1 MDLLGPDSERPN
13 QVTRNFGF
21 QHMTELQQRNKAF
34 RDFLSTL
41 NPAQRA
47 AVEKTEGPTL
57 VIAGPGTGKTHILAA
72 RIGNILLN
80 TDARAQNI
88 LCLTFTDAGANA
100 MRKRLLAQIGPEA
113 HRVPIYTFHGF
124 CNRVIQENT
133 EHFGSGELEPLTDL
147 ERIEIVRELLTKLPV
162 EDPLRAGYK
171 DVFQCE
177 NQLRDLFSNM
187 KKEGW
192 TPGFVLKKTNEFL
205 QGLPT
210 NPDYIYQKKFG
221 TAAKGD
227 PKLIAIA
234 DMTAKL
240 ERLKSAADLFPKYQT
255 ALEIAGRY
263 EFEDM
268 LLWVNRAFE
277 KNEAL
282 LRTYQE
288 RYQYILVDEFQ
299 DTNGAQFNLLIQLLD
314 FWDIPNIF
322 IVGDDDQSIYE
333 FQGARLANLLHF
345 SQRYRDGLD
354 IIVLEE
360 NYRST
365 QDILDA
371 AKNVVEHNQLR
382 AIDKL
387 EGGLTK
393 SLHAHSPT
401 MSQPLVH
408 AYKTR
413 LHELAGIVDKI
424 DQMVKTGVKPSDIA
438 VLYSQHKQVLPLQSL
453 LGKKGIPFQTKRPV
467 NILEVP
473 TIVHFR
479 ELLRYLQ
486 DELLQPFSG
495 EHRLF
500 RLLHADFFNLNTLDL
515 AIIAAKGS
523 EQRRASIQDDATDST
538 TAHSPRQHS
547 LTWRTMLADESLL
560 LSLPLAEPHK
570 LTSIGRLL
578 NQWVAAAANLPLPQ
592 LIERLFNQ
600 TGLLNWALQHD
611 NKVWNLQVL
620 HTFLN
625 AIPPPEKNRRVTR
638 NYDEPDLSYFL
649 RMLDSMEHNNLTLP
663 LRELV
668 ETDPGVQLLTA
679 HAAKGLEF
687 EHVFLFDCVED
698 AWENSSG
705 NRRNQ
710 FTLPPTLTLSGEED
724 ALEARRRLFY
734 VAMTRAKRGL
744 YISYAQQEDGE
755 KKRSILQSQF
765 VDETLLPINNIT
777 VSTDRLVETQTMLLI
792 DAPKTIIALP
802 EAALVDS
809 LLEQFSMSINA
820 LNRYLRCPLA
830 FWYEDMLKVPGAM
843 SEAAAYGK
851 AMHGAL
857 HHFFDAMKS
866 EKQYAW
872 PSIERLWNMFS
883 GEMDHL
889 QHHFSDHSFTQ
900 KLALGKEYLR
910 RIHLEQVPYWRKRA
924 VVERQIDNVTFEGVP
939 LTGRLDKIEWIDNNA
954 LRILDYK
961 TGKPETAKTNPPSE
975 RQPLGSDYWRQLAF
989 YHILLENARIY
1000 PENVDKTAVSWL
1012 EPDNKG
1018 SFPITEISFSPEEI
1032 AFVGTLI
1039 KDTYAKIQHREFS
1052 TGCGQDDCT
1061 WCKMHRDRSLA
1072 DTPPRTNEE
1081 GLDDPS

>member
-393 SLHAHSPT
+393 SLHAHSPS

-473 TIVHFR
+473 PNVHIR
-479 ELLRYLQ
+479 
-486 DELLQPFSG
+486 
-495 EHRLF
+495 
-500 RLLHADFFNLNTLDL
+500 
-515 AIIAAKGS
+515 
-523 EQRRASIQDDATDST
+523 
-538 TAHSPRQHS
+538 
-547 LTWRTMLADESLL
+547 
-560 LSLPLAEPHK
+560 
-570 LTSIGRLL
+570 
-578 NQWVAAAANLPLPQ
+578 
-592 LIERLFNQ
+592 
-600 TGLLNWALQHD
+600 
-611 NKVWNLQVL
+611 
-620 HTFLN
+620 
-625 AIPPPEKNRRVTR
+625 
-638 NYDEPDLSYFL
+638 
-649 RMLDSMEHNNLTLP
+649 
-663 LRELV
+663 
-668 ETDPGVQLLTA
+668 
-679 HAAKGLEF
+679 
-687 EHVFLFDCVED
+687 
-698 AWENSSG
+698 
-705 NRRNQ
+705 
-710 FTLPPTLTLSGEED
+710 
-724 ALEARRRLFY
+724 
-734 VAMTRAKRGL
+734 
-744 YISYAQQEDGE
+744 
-755 KKRSILQSQF
+755 
-765 VDETLLPINNIT
+765 
-777 VSTDRLVETQTMLLI
+777 
-792 DAPKTIIALP
+792 
-802 EAALVDS
+802 
-809 LLEQFSMSINA
+809 
-820 LNRYLRCPLA
+820 
-830 FWYEDMLKVPGAM
+830 
-843 SEAAAYGK
+843 
-851 AMHGAL
+851 
-857 HHFFDAMKS
+857 
-866 EKQYAW
+866 
-872 PSIERLWNMFS
+872 
-883 GEMDHL
+883 
-889 QHHFSDHSFTQ
+889 
-900 KLALGKEYLR
+900 
-910 RIHLEQVPYWRKRA
+910 
-924 VVERQIDNVTFEGVP
+924 
-939 LTGRLDKIEWIDNNA
+939 
-954 LRILDYK
+954 
-961 TGKPETAKTNPPSE
+961 
-975 RQPLGSDYWRQLAF
+975 
-989 YHILLENARIY
+989 
-1000 PENVDKTAVSWL
+1000 
-1012 EPDNKG
+1012 
-1018 SFPITEISFSPEEI
+1018 
-1032 AFVGTLI
+1032 
-1039 KDTYAKIQHREFS
+1039 
-1052 TGCGQDDCT
+1052 
-1061 WCKMHRDRSLA
+1061 
-1072 DTPPRTNEE
+1072 
-1081 GLDDPS
+1081 